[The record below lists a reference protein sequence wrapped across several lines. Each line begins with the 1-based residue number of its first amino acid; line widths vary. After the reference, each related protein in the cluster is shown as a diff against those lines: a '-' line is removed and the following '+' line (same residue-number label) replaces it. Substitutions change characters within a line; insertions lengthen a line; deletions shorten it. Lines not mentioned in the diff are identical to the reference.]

1 MKAILASQAWTKPQR
16 SWLQRIG
23 KQFKENTLVDRQSL
37 DEGVFKEKGGFDRLN
52 KVFDGKLADLLGQ
65 ITEHIWSVAA

>member
-1 MKAILASQAWTKPQR
+1 MCIRDS
-16 SWLQRIG
+16 IG